1 LRRPVARGVA
11 LAIAAG
17 VVATAVWLLAPDPD
31 APPRAVGT
39 ADDTA
44 DGTVDGTEGDT
55 ADAGLDG
62 ATGSTVDG
70 TAGGAR
76 DRAVVDRVIDGDTL
90 DVVLGGDTIRVRLL
104 NIDTPETKKRN
115 TPVECL
121 GPEASEYLARL
132 LPAGS
137 AVTLSYD
144 RERTDQYGRTLAAVI
159 TSDGENASVELA
171 VRGLGSSVLFEPN
184 DRYHA
189 DVVGAEATAARGRV
203 GIFDPAIACNGLR

>member
-1 LRRPVARGVA
+1 MSHSSGRQSGASPVLRRPVDRGVA

-17 VVATAVWLLAPDPD
+17 VIATAVLLLAPDPD
-31 APPRAVGT
+31 VPPRAV
-39 ADDTA
+39 DTA
-44 DGTVDGTEGDT
+44 VDH
-55 ADAGLDG
+55 AA
-62 ATGSTVDG
+62 DG

-90 DVVLGGDTIRVRLL
+90 DVVLGGETIRVRLL